1 MRVPRASGYYDDYCS
16 SRHII
21 TAIMHIPMCIYIYI
35 IILCTDVICV
45 RKHQLLTTS
54 TARVERACLIAVY
67 YNDKVKINKINF
79 AVTILI

>member
-1 MRVPRASGYYDDYCS
+1 MRVPRASGYHGDYCS

-21 TAIMHIPMCIYIYI
+21 TAKMHTYIYI

-67 YNDKVKINKINF
+67 YNDKVKIKNKLCCHYS
-79 AVTILI
+79 LI